1 MFRNPYR
8 HPTYLSTTT
17 RLYDNARW
25 YAVIGKGRY
34 VSVLMARVET
44 WDARW
49 GWTEQ
54 IIVGGKTL
62 APTGKAA

>member
-8 HPTYLSTTT
+8 HPTYLGLTT
-17 RLYDNARW
+17 RLYDNAKW
-25 YAVIGKGRY
+25 YTRVDGQLVGIT
-34 VSVLMARVET
+34 MARVET

-54 IIVGGKTL
+54 IIVGGKML
-62 APTGKAA
+62 APTGKAG